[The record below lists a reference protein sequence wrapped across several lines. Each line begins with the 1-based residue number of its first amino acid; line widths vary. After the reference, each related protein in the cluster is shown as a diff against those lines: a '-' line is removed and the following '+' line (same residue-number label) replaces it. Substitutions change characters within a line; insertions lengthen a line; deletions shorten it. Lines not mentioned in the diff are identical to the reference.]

1 MKALCGLDL
10 PEHPDLLVGL
20 KTSDDAGVY
29 RLRDDLAI
37 IQTVDFFTPVV
48 DDPYAFGQI
57 AATNA
62 MSDVYAMGGRP
73 LTSMNIICFP
83 VKTMDIS
90 VLQEILRGGLDK
102 IKEAGALLVGGH
114 SVEDDELKYGL
125 SVTGII
131 HPDDVL
137 TNKGARAGDLLV
149 ITKPLG
155 LGIVNTAIK
164 GNMADTGLIKKAVGI
179 MSTLNSSP
187 VEEFKN
193 FHISACTDITG
204 FGLLGHAC
212 EMIDGL
218 ELGIKLYPDKIPV
231 IPEAID
237 LARMG
242 LIPAGTYRN
251 RDFRKE
257 SLIGFDKLDKVLAD
271 ILFDPQTSG
280 GLLAAVPG
288 DHAEAFVAR
297 LRDKG
302 IEAAAIIG
310 EITEGPAGKI
320 SVY

>member
-20 KTSDDAGVY
+20 ETSDDAGVF

-48 DDPYAFGQI
+48 DDPYSFGQI

-83 VKTMDIS
+83 VKVMDIS

-131 HPDDVL
+131 HPQDVL

-164 GNMADTGLIKKAVGI
+164 GNMADMGLIKKAVGI

-193 FHISACTDITG
+193 FHVRACTDITG

-218 ELGIKLYPDKIPV
+218 ELGIKLYPDKVPV

-251 RDFRKE
+251 RDFRRK
-257 SLIGFDKLDKVLAD
+257 SLIGFDKMDKVLAD
-271 ILFDPQTSG
+271 VLFDPQTSG
-280 GLLAAVPG
+280 GL
-288 DHAEAFVAR
+288 
-297 LRDKG
+297 
-302 IEAAAIIG
+302 
-310 EITEGPAGKI
+310 
-320 SVY
+320 